1 MSYFLIIR
9 WEPPTTNAEF
19 NDDLSEVSAYSPNE
33 DFGFIDESIQNEP
46 KEVISDSMST
56 SCASS
61 SLYEIDSSNWKISIN
76 LKDGSLDKAEL
87 KNYPDEIGLSLIHI

>member
-9 WEPPTTNAEF
+9 WDPPVNTTYLKEDVN
-19 NDDLSEVSAYSPNE
+19 EVSTYLPNE

-46 KEVISDSMST
+46 KEIISDSLST

-61 SLYEIDSSNWKISIN
+61 SLYEIDSNNWKISID
-76 LKDGSLDKAEL
+76 LEDGSLDET
-87 KNYPDEIGLSLIHI
+87 